1 VKKLYS
7 AVPALTRSSCKKQ
20 YPHGNLNYVKH
31 PSDFVQFFHTPKTPS
46 SNLNYFEFV
55 DIQML
60 GYRTSKSIFD
70 LPTQH
75 APKIV

>member
-1 VKKLYS
+1 MKKLYS
-7 AVPALTRSSCKKQ
+7 AVPTITRNSCKKQ
-20 YPHGNLNYVKH
+20 YSHGYLNYVKH
-31 PSDFVQFFHTPKTPS
+31 PSDVQFFHTPKTPS

-55 DIQML
+55 DIQMF